1 MDNTTIMSGQTRHL
15 HFASKMKKKTGTY
28 TVHLASKKEKKKN
41 RHIHLVKGLSWLRM
55 GTIAFD

>member
-1 MDNTTIMSGQTRHL
+1 MSGQTRHL

-28 TVHLASKKEKKKN
+28 TVHLASKKEKKN